1 MLTGFPGPDY
11 KIYLRYKHI
20 AIRYDNARQGGT
32 KLHVR
37 QPSRRAILASQGIP
51 MLHKTVKSLLAAALS
66 GAHAQTVKVG
76 STPTAVPFNFLDP
89 KTNTLQ
95 GVMIDIANAVGKQA
109 GFAVE
114 VTPIPFASLVPA
126 LQTGKIDII
135 ASAFAKTPQRAEVV
149 DFTQLVVEY
158 GEALIV
164 PAKDQTDYKSI
175 ADLKGKTVGV
185 QIGTLYVEP
194 LKSAP
199 GLKEVKMYETMS
211 DLVRDVALG
220 RLDAAFGD
228 GPVISYQVRT
238 QGVRNVRYVES
249 YQPSM
254 PTNIALAVRK
264 GDAER
269 ARQLDA
275 AIDALRQD
283 GTIAAIMKKW
293 GVSR

>member
-1 MLTGFPGPDY
+1 
-11 KIYLRYKHI
+11 
-20 AIRYDNARQGGT
+20 
-32 KLHVR
+32 
-37 QPSRRAILASQGIP
+37 
-51 MLHKTVKSLLAAALS
+51 MLHKTLKSLLATALCAAALS

-76 STPTAVPFNFLDP
+76 ATPTAVPFNFLDP
-89 KTNTLQ
+89 KTNTLK
-95 GVMIDIANAVGKQA
+95 GVMIDIADAVGKQA
-109 GFAVE
+109 GFKPE
-114 VTPIPFASLVPA
+114 VMPIPFASLVPA
-126 LQTGKIDII
+126 LQTSKIDMI

-149 DFTQLVVEY
+149 DFTQVVLEY
-158 GEALIV
+158 GEALVV
-164 PAKDQTDYKSI
+164 PDKDKTDYQSI

-199 GLKEVKMYETMS
+199 GLKEVKMYDTMA

-249 YQPSM
+249 YKPSM

-264 GDAER
+264 GDADR
-269 ARQLDA
+269 VKQLNT
-275 AIDALRQD
+275 AIDALKQD
-283 GTIAAIMKKW
+283 GTISAIMKKW
-293 GVSR
+293 GVAN